1 MTFLLRIVSDIYNL
15 LFPEICPGCSVRL
28 SPGEHT
34 ICTACRHRLPVT
46 EYHRS
51 RENPVEKIFYG
62 RVKIEFAA
70 AHLLFHKK
78 GVTQQ
83 LIHHLKYK
91 GHPEIGIFLGK
102 WYGACLAESGLQNK
116 IDMVIPVPLHPKKQR
131 KRGYNQVSAF
141 AWCIADALQAEYRE
155 DILVKTTNVKAQT
168 FKSRLA
174 RWKEGESIFDI
185 RQSIPSAP
193 CHILLVD
200 DVITTGSTLE
210 RCARTLQK
218 HGNVKVSIATMAI
231 TV

>member
-1 MTFLLRIVSDIYNL
+1 MIFPLRIVSDIYNL
-15 LFPEICPGCSVRL
+15 LFPEMCPGCSVRL
-28 SPGEHT
+28 SPGERI
-34 ICTACRHRLPVT
+34 ICTACRHQLPVT
-46 EYHRS
+46 EYHRT

-62 RVKIEFAA
+62 RVKIEFATA
-70 AHLLFHKK
+70 FLLFRKK

-91 GHPEIGIFLGK
+91 GHSEIGTFLGK
-102 WYGACLAESGLQNK
+102 WYGTCLLETDLSNK
-116 IDMVIPVPLHPKKQR
+116 VDMVIPVPLHPKKQR

-141 AWCIADALQAEYRE
+141 AKCIAQALQVEYRE
-155 DILVKTTNVKAQT
+155 DILVKTTNAKAQT
-168 FKSRLA
+168 FKTRLA
-174 RWKEGESIFDI
+174 RWKESESIFDI
-185 RQSIPSAP
+185 RQGMPSVP

-210 RCARTLQK
+210 RCTRTLQK